1 MAKVDGSII
10 IDTKINTA
18 GFGKGAANLKGQF
31 GNLGSSL
38 KKLSKLVAAAFS
50 VKALVDFGKQAIELG
65 SDLQEVQNVVDVTFT
80 TMNEQVN
87 EFARNAATT
96 AGLSETMAKQY
107 TGTFGAMAKSFGFT
121 ESEAYDMSTAL
132 TQLSGDV
139 ASFYNLSQDEAYT
152 KLKSVFTGETESLK
166 DLGVVMTQTA
176 LDDFALRKGLS
187 KTTNQ
192 MSEQEKVA
200 LRYQFIMD
208 QLSGASGDFVRTQD
222 GWANQTRVLNLQ
234 FEQLKATIGQGLIN
248 VLTPVLKTVNNLI
261 GKLQEFAVV
270 FKNVTESLFG
280 NASAGSSGGMAA
292 ALGGAANNAET
303 LEGNITK
310 AGKAAK
316 KAVAGFDELN
326 VLSSD
331 TKDTGE
337 TVDLSGVGMPSAIS
351 VPIEIEV
358 SNTGYEQVEKLKETI
373 NAIVVLIGTAG
384 AGILAWK
391 ILDAYTAGVKLSDIF
406 KKIGSTMKNIG
417 STALII
423 AGAVLLIKGYCD
435 AWVNGLDWKN
445 LLLVLGGIAAILT
458 GVGIKFGTF
467 GVAIAAVAAGIALV
481 VLGVKDF
488 IANGPKWENII
499 LIIGG
504 AIAIAVGLA
513 TAGLSVLVS
522 AIIAAV
528 SAVAAFTAAILLEE
542 PAIMSTKEAQEKLTA
557 AKEAAAEAENGY
569 INAVDAAEASLNKL
583 KDAEERTG
591 LSGAELYKQ
600 VQDGTLDYANMTD
613 AQKEVYKAYLDNEKK
628 QKELEESTKAYNEAK
643 KAETLASYE
652 NQLALAKESGS
663 YDEFKKSVV
672 EAFEKGELSADEA
685 RELIGNSMSEMSDD
699 AQKTFMEDLPGDIKK
714 GLDPSQYETTR
725 KKLGDWFKS
734 AGKWFI
740 ESIWEPVKKFW
751 KDHIAQI
758 FTTKFWSDLAKKC
771 GNGLISGFENAIN
784 GIISMF
790 ETMINWIVGGLNKI
804 SFDVPDW
811 VPLIGGKKFGFN
823 IPEAKFGRVS
833 IPRLA
838 QGAVI
843 PPNREFMA
851 VLGDQRHGTNIEAPL
866 DTIKQALAEVMA
878 TQGAG
883 DVNIT
888 FTGDLAQLARVL
900 KPVIDRENR
909 RVGGSLIKEGAF

>member
-1 MAKVDGSII
+1 MALDWGDFVAKADGSII
-10 IDTKINTA
+10 IDTKINTD

-31 GNLGSSL
+31 GDLGSSL

-50 VKALVDFGKQAIELG
+50 VKVLVDFGKKAIELG

-80 TMNEQVN
+80 TMNERVN
-87 EFARNAATT
+87 EFARNAAKT

-107 TGTFGAMAKSFGFT
+107 TGTYGAMAKSFGFT

-139 ASFYNLSQDEAYT
+139 ASFYNLSQDVAYT

-187 KTTNQ
+187 KTTSQ

-200 LRYQFIMD
+200 LRYQFIME
-208 QLSGASGDFVRTQD
+208 QLSAASGDFVRTQD
-222 GWANQTRVLNLQ
+222 SWANQTRVLNLQ

-261 GKLQEFAVV
+261 VKLQEFAVV
-270 FKNVTESLFG
+270 FKNVTEALFG

-303 LEGNITK
+303 LEENITK

-326 VLSSD
+326 VLSSN

-337 TVDLSGVGMPSAIS
+337 AVDLSGVGMPAAIS

-358 SNTGYEQVEKLKETI
+358 SNTGYEQVEKLKETMD
-373 NAIVVLIGTAG
+373 AIVVLIAAAG

-391 ILDAYTAGVKLSDIF
+391 ILDAYTAGVKLSAIF
-406 KKIGSTMKNIG
+406 KTIGTSMKNIG
-417 STALII
+417 SYALIV

-445 LLLVLGGIAAILT
+445 LLIVLGGIAAILT

-467 GVAIAAVAAGIALV
+467 GVAIAAVAAGIALI

-488 IANGPKWENII
+488 IKNGPKLENII

-528 SAVAAFTAAILLEE
+528 AAVAAFTAAILLEE

-569 INAVDAAEASLNKL
+569 ISAVDAAESALNRL
-583 KDAEERTG
+583 KEAEEAAGVTG
-591 LSGAELYKQ
+591 SDLYAK
-600 VQDGTLDYANMTD
+600 VQSGTLDYANMTD
-613 AQKEVYKAYLDNEKK
+613 AQKEVYKAYLDNEQK
-628 QKELEESTKAYNEAK
+628 QKDLKSATEEFNAAK
-643 KAETLASYE
+643 KAETIASYE
-652 NQLALAKESGS
+652 NQLALAKESGN
-663 YDEFKKSVV
+663 YEEFKKSVV
-672 EAFEKGELSADEA
+672 AAFEAGELSADEA
-685 RELIGNSMSEMSDD
+685 RTLIEKSMSEMSTD
-699 AQKTFMEDLPGDIKK
+699 AQKTFMVDIPGAISD
-714 GLDPSQYETTR
+714 GMDPNRFETTR
-725 KKLGDWFKS
+725 KKWETGS
-734 AGKWFI
+734 AMPENSLWRRY
-740 ESIWEPVKKFW
+740 
-751 KDHIAQI
+751 
-758 FTTKFWSDLAKKC
+758 
-771 GNGLISGFENAIN
+771 GN
-784 GIISMF
+784 
-790 ETMINWIVGGLNKI
+790 
-804 SFDVPDW
+804 
-811 VPLIGGKKFGFN
+811 
-823 IPEAKFGRVS
+823 
-833 IPRLA
+833 
-838 QGAVI
+838 Q
-843 PPNREFMA
+843 
-851 VLGDQRHGTNIEAPL
+851 
-866 DTIKQALAEVMA
+866 
-878 TQGAG
+878 
-883 DVNIT
+883 
-888 FTGDLAQLARVL
+888 
-900 KPVIDRENR
+900 
-909 RVGGSLIKEGAF
+909 